1 MAAPISSDGAGFPLE
16 QAGVLKT
23 GGTREESERQREGER
38 GGIWRDGMGGVRED
52 GAGGWWW
59 VWGGSSP
66 IKK

>member
-1 MAAPISSDGAGFPLE
+1 MAAPISSDGVGFPLE

-23 GGTREESERQREGER
+23 GGEGEGER

-59 VWGGSSP
+59 AWGGSSP